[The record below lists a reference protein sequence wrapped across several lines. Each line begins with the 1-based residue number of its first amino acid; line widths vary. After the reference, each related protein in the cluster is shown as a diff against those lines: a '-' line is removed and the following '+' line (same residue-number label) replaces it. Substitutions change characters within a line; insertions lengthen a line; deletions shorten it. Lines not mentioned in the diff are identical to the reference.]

1 MMQMVDTTDK
11 PSDIDNGVYDGNT
24 FSSSSEKQQILSDD
38 LPPLE
43 TVREMIKYE
52 TSLRLSESVQ
62 QLFDLYHTNDNAITS
77 VDFFLVLF

>member
-1 MMQMVDTTDK
+1 MDR
-11 PSDIDNGVYDGNT
+11 PPDIDDGSCT
-24 FSSSSEKQQILSDD
+24 SLIDD

-62 QLFDLYHTNDNAITS
+62 ALFDLYHTDDNAITY
-77 VDFFLVLF
+77 VKY